1 MYLPEDKSKRG
12 KMPQKSIFINA
23 GRYIKSVQLESGA
36 IPSNKDGSHDP
47 WDHIESI
54 MGLNFA
60 DEIEASK
67 LAFSWLIKNQNHDG
81 SWYSKYHDGVPIE
94 KNKPSHF
101 GPYIAVAALHFYK
114 TFSNKEFL
122 ETLWP
127 SIELAI
133 NFALSLQTKNGTI
146 PWSVDENG
154 EVEEDYLLTGSSS
167 ILKSIECG
175 IAISNILNNQNNAT
189 DWPKSYDL
197 LSQAIREPK
206 DKFDLLKDRKR
217 FSMDWYYP
225 ILSGCLDD
233 NKKNFYIDKVLKDF
247 YTKDIGI
254 KCVIEEPWVTVA
266 ETCEFIISL
275 MISGRPQDAKNLLLD
290 VLNISDENQI
300 PYMGW
305 QYEENIFWPNEKPSW
320 TAAALIISADSVM
333 NFSNASD
340 LFLTNQSSLY

>member
-1 MYLPEDKSKRG
+1 MYLPKDKSERG
-12 KMPQKSIFINA
+12 KVPQRSIFINA

-67 LAFSWLIKNQNHDG
+67 LAFRWLITNQNHDG
-81 SWYSKYHDGVPIE
+81 SWYSKYQDGIPTE
-94 KNKPSHF
+94 KNKPTHF
-101 GPYIAVAALHFYK
+101 APYIAVAALHFYK
-114 TFSNKEFL
+114 IFLNKEFL

-133 NFALSLQTKNGTI
+133 NFALTLQTKNGTI

-175 IAISNILNNQNNAT
+175 IAISNILNNQNNT
-189 DWPKSYDL
+189 INWLKSYDL
-197 LSQAIREPK
+197 LSQAIIEPLG
-206 DKFDLLKDRKR
+206 KFDLLKDRKR

-225 ILSGCLDD
+225 ILSGCLNED
-233 NKKNFYIDKVLKDF
+233 KKNFYIDKVLRDF
-247 YTKDIGI
+247 YIKDIGI

-275 MISGRPQDAKNLLLD
+275 MISDRPKDATNLLLD

-305 QYEENIFWPNEKPSW
+305 QYEENIFWPHERPSW

-340 LFLTNQSSLY
+340 LFVTNQSSLY